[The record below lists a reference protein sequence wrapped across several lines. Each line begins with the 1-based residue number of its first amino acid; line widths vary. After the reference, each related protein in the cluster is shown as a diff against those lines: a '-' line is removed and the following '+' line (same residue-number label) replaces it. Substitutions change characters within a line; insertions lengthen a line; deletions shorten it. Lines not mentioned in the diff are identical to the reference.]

1 MSLPIPPSS
10 SRSPWWQYALF
21 VLGMVLVLLVLIPSP
36 PGRKMMSAFYLSRV
50 LLLGTGILAAV
61 YFNLKI
67 LVPRFLDKRRFG
79 WYGGTVIVLIAGMAG
94 LVFLGNVWA
103 FNKFATKSN
112 SPISANVTAAVAADG
127 GGGENEMEPRGAPP
141 ARGAQLAGG
150 RPAGGPPPPPPPG
163 SGQGTGQRVAGGGDN
178 GPSPGGPMSDT
189 RRILVVFFL
198 EIGGFVGLSSLLH
211 ALKSISRTHRLER
224 QKLEAEMTALR
235 AQLNPHFLFNSLN
248 NIYSLALDKSDLAP
262 DYVLKLSELMRY
274 ILHDC
279 QADEVPLRKELE
291 FVQNYLDLE
300 RIRME
305 DTVRLELEVDGP
317 VDDMTVAP
325 LMLLPFV
332 ENAFKHGIKTKPEGA
347 FVKITVKVDA
357 MEVLDI
363 EAINSKENGVSEA
376 DLDLNGTVVPGGVGL
391 ENVRRRLALLYPH
404 RHKLTLRDAGSRYE
418 VNLQITP

>member
-1 MSLPIPPSS
+1 
-10 SRSPWWQYALF
+10 
-21 VLGMVLVLLVLIPSP
+21 MVLILLVLIPSP
-36 PGRKMMSAFYLSRV
+36 PGRKMLSPFYITRV
-50 LLLGTGILAAV
+50 LLLGTGILVAV
-61 YFNLKI
+61 FFNLKI
-67 LVPRFLDKRRFG
+67 LVPHLLDKRRFG
-79 WYGGTVIVLIAGMAG
+79 WYGVAVFALIAGMAG
-94 LVFLGNVWA
+94 LIYGGNVWA
-103 FNKFATKSN
+103 FHQFATKSTPPV
-112 SPISANVTAAVAADG
+112 SIVAREGAGPAGAMG
-127 GGGENEMEPRGAPP
+127 GNEMRPMGPPP
-141 ARGAQLAGG
+141 AGA
-150 RPAGGPPPPPPPG
+150 RPAGGPPPGGAPQV
-163 SGQGTGQRVAGGGDN
+163 SGKLEAHGGGN
-178 GPSPGGPMSDT
+178 GPPPGGPMSDA
-189 RRILVVFFL
+189 RRTLVVFFL
-198 EIGGFVGLSSLLH
+198 EVGAFVGLSSLLH
-211 ALKSISRTHRLER
+211 ALKAISRSHRLER
-224 QKLEAEMTALR
+224 QKMEAEMTALR

-305 DTVRLELEVDGP
+305 DTVKLELEVTGP
-317 VDDMTVAP
+317 VDGVRVAP

-332 ENAFKHGIKTKPEGA
+332 ENAFKHGIKTRPQGA

-363 EAINSKENGVSEA
+363 EAINSKENGVNEPE
-376 DLDLNGTVVPGGVGL
+376 LGFNGEVIPGGVGL

-404 RHKLTLRDAGSRYE
+404 RHTLTLRDAGSRYK

>member
-1 MSLPIPPSS
+1 
-10 SRSPWWQYALF
+10 
-21 VLGMVLVLLVLIPSP
+21 
-36 PGRKMMSAFYLSRV
+36 
-50 LLLGTGILAAV
+50 
-61 YFNLKI
+61 
-67 LVPRFLDKRRFG
+67 
-79 WYGGTVIVLIAGMAG
+79 
-94 LVFLGNVWA
+94 
-103 FNKFATKSN
+103 
-112 SPISANVTAAVAADG
+112 
-127 GGGENEMEPRGAPP
+127 
-141 ARGAQLAGG
+141 
-150 RPAGGPPPPPPPG
+150 
-163 SGQGTGQRVAGGGDN
+163 
-178 GPSPGGPMSDT
+178 MSDT

-198 EIGGFVGLSSLLH
+198 EIGAFVGLSSLLH
-211 ALKSISRTHRLER
+211 TLKAIARSHRLER

-279 QADEVPLRKELE
+279 QAAEVPLRKELE

-305 DTVRLELEVDGP
+305 DTVTLDLEVEGGVDG
-317 VDDMTVAP
+317 VTVAP

-332 ENAFKHGIKTKPEGA
+332 ENAFKHGIKTQPEGA

-363 EAINSKENGVSEA
+363 EATNSKEDVANEAALGFNGEVM
-376 DLDLNGTVVPGGVGL
+376 PGGVGL

-404 RHKLTLRDAGSRYE
+404 RHTLTLRDEGSRYE